1 MTSAVQT
8 IRLEHFNI
16 ASVLTCLDYLL
27 REIEQGRWEADFEL
41 LSSVVEYLES
51 YPEVYH
57 HPKEEDYL
65 FKALLRRR
73 PESKYMLEK
82 VHDEHVE
89 GAQMLARL
97 RGGLEAYRR
106 DGGSFA
112 RFKQAATEYIGFE
125 RRHMVREERELL
137 PLALK
142 VLHDEDWAEI
152 DEAFARNDD
161 PLFGRSRRREF
172 QRLVDHILELAPSP
186 LGFQEREAA
195 ASET

>member
-27 REIEQGRWEADFEL
+27 REIEQGRWQADFDL

-97 RGGLEAYRR
+97 RGELEAYRR
-106 DGGSFA
+106 DGASFA

-142 VLHDEDWAEI
+142 ILHDEDWAEI

-195 ASET
+195 N